1 MENIA
6 LLILCFGLGIIL
18 KRSGRLPDNAHTA
31 LNGFIIHIRC
41 RR

>member
-1 MENIA
+1 MENIV

-31 LNGFIIHIRC
+31 LNGFIIS